1 MSIALLT
8 RYRNDGARR
17 MPTMATINVR
27 LLADDAVHDLKL
39 RAARNN
45 RSLEGEVR
53 HILVDAVTGDLSGK
67 RAAFLARTAELRC
80 ASEGRDQTPAELLI
94 REDRDHGH

>member
-1 MSIALLT
+1 
-8 RYRNDGARR
+8 
-17 MPTMATINVR
+17 MATINVR
-27 LLADDAVHDLKL
+27 LLADDVVHDLKL

-53 HILVDAVTGDLSGK
+53 HILVDAVKDDLSAK

-80 ASEGRDQTPAELLI
+80 ASEGRTQTPAELMI

>member
-1 MSIALLT
+1 
-8 RYRNDGARR
+8 
-17 MPTMATINVR
+17 MATINVR
-27 LLADDAVHDLKL
+27 LLAEDVVRDLKA

-53 HILVDAVTGDLSGK
+53 HILVDAVADDLHGK
-67 RAAFLARTAELRC
+67 RGAFLARTAELRTG
-80 ASEGRDQTPAELLI
+80 SEGRPQTPAELLI

>member
-1 MSIALLT
+1 
-8 RYRNDGARR
+8 
-17 MPTMATINVR
+17 MATINVR
-27 LLADDAVHDLKL
+27 LLANEVVRDLKL

-53 HILVDAVTGDLSGK
+53 HILVSAVKDDLSAK
-67 RAAFLARTAELRC
+67 RSAFIARTAELHC
-80 ASEGRDQTPAELLI
+80 ASEGRAQTPAELLI